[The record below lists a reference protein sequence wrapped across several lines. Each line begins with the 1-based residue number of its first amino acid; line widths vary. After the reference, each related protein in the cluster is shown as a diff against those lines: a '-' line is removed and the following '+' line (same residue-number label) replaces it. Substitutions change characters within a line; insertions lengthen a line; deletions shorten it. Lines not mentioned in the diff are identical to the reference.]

1 MTKKNSYIE
10 LTRFIFIAVLLL
22 HHTGNYGLSERI
34 SNMPSGYITV
44 EFFYVLMGA
53 MTMAH
58 IDRKR
63 ADINKPM
70 NYGMNYTIG
79 KIKRLFPYAAVGTL
93 ICYVWFIINNYD
105 SIGGAK
111 GCFWTLSNMM
121 YEMFFVT
128 FSGAFPG
135 TVADFKNAPMWF
147 LSAMLMVLPLI
158 MYLAVKAEDFFRNY
172 FVWFAPFLIYGW
184 LIHSWGNFAV
194 WADYRG
200 FLFGGV
206 VRAFADI
213 TMGCAAYL
221 AGCKIREFAKGKI
234 FWTIAEI
241 VGLVV
246 TVYSCTVWPDTYHLV
261 TVIII
266 MSMSI
271 AISVSGISYTCID
284 NKFVNYLGGLAMP
297 MYCLHWAV
305 MTIVG
310 DKLPQ
315 ATTDTRIYAMVAGTF
330 GLAAILQLI
339 VNMVSA
345 RLKKH

>member
-1 MTKKNSYIE
+1 MAKKNSYIE
-10 LTRFIFIAVLLL
+10 LMRFVFIIVLLL
-22 HHTGNYGLSERI
+22 HHTGNYGLSENI
-34 SNMPSGYITV
+34 SNMPSGYIIV
-44 EFFYVLMGA
+44 EFFYILMGA

-58 IDRKR
+58 IEKNRDS
-63 ADINKPM
+63 ILKPM
-70 NYGMNYTIG
+70 EYGMKYTIG
-79 KIKRLFPYAAVGTL
+79 KIKRLFPFAAFGTL
-93 ICYVWFIINNYD
+93 TCYVWFIYNNYAN
-105 SIGGAK
+105 IGGIK
-111 GCFWTLSNMM
+111 GCFWTLCNML

-135 TVADFKNAPMWF
+135 TVADFKNAPLWF

-158 MYLAVKAEDFFRNY
+158 AYLAVKASDFFKNY
-172 FVWFAPFLIYGW
+172 LVWFAPFLIYGW

-221 AGCKIREFAKGKI
+221 VGCKIREIGKGKI

-241 VGLVV
+241 AGLVV

-266 MSMSI
+266 MALCIGISMS
-271 AISVSGISYTCID
+271 GMSYTNID
-284 NKFVNYLGGLAMP
+284 NKVVNYFGGLAMP
-297 MYCLHWAV
+297 IYCLHWAV

-310 DKLPQ
+310 DTMPQ
-315 ATTDTRIYAMVAGTF
+315 ATTDSKIFTMIIVTIVMAVV
-330 GLAAILQLI
+330 LQFI
-339 VNMVSA
+339 VKTVSA
-345 RLKKH
+345 KLKK

>member
-10 LTRFIFIAVLLL
+10 LTRFIFIVVLLL
-22 HHTGNYGLSERI
+22 HHTGNYGLSENI
-34 SNMPSGYITV
+34 SNMPSGYIVV
-44 EFFYVLMGA
+44 EFFFVLMGA

-58 IDRKR
+58 IDK
-63 ADINKPM
+63 NKDKIVNPM
-70 NYGMNYTIG
+70 EYGMKYTIG
-79 KIKRLFPYAAVGTL
+79 KIKRLFPYATAGTL
-93 ICYVWFIINNYD
+93 ICYVWYVINNFD
-105 SIGGAK
+105 SIGGIK
-111 GCFWTLSNMM
+111 GCFWTFTNML

-135 TVADFKNAPMWF
+135 TVADFKNAPLWF
-147 LSAMLMVLPLI
+147 LSAMMMVLPLI
-158 MYLAVKAEDFFRNY
+158 VYMAVRASDFFRNY
-172 FVWFAPFLIYGW
+172 FAWFAPFLIYGW

-221 AGCKIREFAKGKI
+221 VGCKIREFGRGRI
-234 FWTIAEI
+234 WLTIAEI
-241 VGLVV
+241 AGLVA

-266 MSMSI
+266 MALCIGISMSG
-271 AISVSGISYTCID
+271 VSYTYID
-284 NKFVNYLGGLAMP
+284 NGVVNYLGGLAMP
-297 MYCLHWAV
+297 VYCLHWAV

-315 ATTDTRIYAMVAGTF
+315 ATTNTKIMIMVVGTIV
-330 GLAAILQLI
+330 LAAVMQAIVKLI
-339 VNMVSA
+339 SSKT
-345 RLKKH
+345 KKQ